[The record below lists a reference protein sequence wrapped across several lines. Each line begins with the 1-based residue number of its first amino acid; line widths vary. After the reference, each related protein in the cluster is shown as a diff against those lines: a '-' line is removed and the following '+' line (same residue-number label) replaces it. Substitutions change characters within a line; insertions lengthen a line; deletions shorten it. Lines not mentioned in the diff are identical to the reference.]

1 MKKILFQGDSITDV
15 GRNTERGSLVSLGQG
30 YALISAASLGARHP
44 GQFQFVNTGIS
55 GSRVVDVYA
64 RIKADCWN
72 HNPDVISLLIGVN
85 DVWHEVGGKNGVDA
99 RRFENVYRMLIEDTL
114 LQLPKVKIMAMEPF
128 ILNGSACTGLWDYFR
143 EETALRG
150 EAVRKV
156 AAEYSLTFLP
166 LQEMFNRA
174 AEQTGNPDLWLGD
187 GVHPTPAG
195 HQLIAEAWLAA
206 FNEKIL
212 PSLGD

>member
-1 MKKILFQGDSITDV
+1 
-15 GRNTERGSLVSLGQG
+15 
-30 YALISAASLGARHP
+30 
-44 GQFQFVNTGIS
+44 
-55 GSRVVDVYA
+55 
-64 RIKADCWN
+64 
-72 HNPDVISLLIGVN
+72 
-85 DVWHEVGGKNGVDA
+85 
-99 RRFENVYRMLIEDTL
+99 
-114 LQLPKVKIMAMEPF
+114 MAMEPF

-150 EAVRKV
+150 ETVRKV